1 MNKNF
6 HLFRNYI
13 RIFRGRSFSN
23 KVENVN
29 ENEPIKF
36 STSGAAKARIRPI
49 LATPRNMPWYQPFS
63 VVGSVAVFL
72 IYFCMIREESDIDS
86 EFEKTLYDRLKG
98 LEKQQLLISYRFNK
112 ENGKS
117 VAEIEQ
123 RLKEIEEEEA
133 KLVAQ

>member
-112 ENGKS
+112 ENGRS

-133 KLVAQ
+133 KLVA